1 MAVLYD
7 SETAGRRNGDY
18 HHNSAVATLPQ
29 AEVARKTPL
38 SEAAAKG
45 KLPTLHEFFS
55 ANGLLAKSSLNYEQR
70 PGQYAMAKA
79 IEQAFKDRRHL
90 IVEAGTGTG
99 KTLAYL
105 LPALRFARE
114 HKQRV
119 IVSTGTKNL
128 QEQLALKDIPFLE
141 SVLAESGPLRVCVM
155 KGRANY
161 LCKQKLYALRDNPIL
176 SGLDDIQQFHAILQ
190 WERTTETGDRAEIDA
205 LPESSMLWP
214 KLDARSEVCLGQ
226 TCPNS
231 EPCYITAMRRKA
243 LESDLIIVNHH
254 LFFADLNI
262 KQQVGEGVDA
272 GILPEATA
280 VIFDEAHELEDVA
293 SQYFG
298 IALSNA
304 RFDELARD
312 TENMLRAKKSSSS
325 AIESA
330 TAQIRDRS
338 RMFFSSLPVGPSHL
352 GRLEFA
358 DRADFLEVRGDAYL
372 ALANTLT
379 RLEGEL
385 ERLREVDEA
394 PGLRK
399 RAADIRN
406 HLKFLLESED
416 PNTVFWIERR
426 PTPSLRNVART
437 QPRSTALVQSD
448 ILSSRP
454 ERAPR
459 SGESSVFGSATEPLF
474 QSFSTHLQAT
484 PIDVSELL
492 ADTLF
497 TRFGSVILTSA
508 TLTVAGKDGEPG
520 FEHLRKRLGIPLPK
534 ELVVPSHF
542 DYAQQALL
550 YLPNNMP
557 DPRSP
562 EFTRQATE
570 KIRRVLEITRGRAF
584 CLFTSYAAMREMH
597 DRLLCELP
605 FPLLLQG
612 SAPRHVLLE
621 QFRATPNAVLFGTG
635 SFWQGVDVQGEQ
647 LSCVIIDRLPFAVPT
662 DPITKAR
669 TEAIAA
675 AGGNAFNDFQIPQA
689 VLTLKQG
696 FGRLIRSLTDRGV
709 LMLLDPRIRT
719 TRYGQVFQDSLPPYR
734 LTTDINEVER
744 FFA

>member
-1 MAVLYD
+1 MPPLVQLVD
-7 SETAGRRNGDY
+7 
-18 HHNSAVATLPQ
+18 
-29 AEVARKTPL
+29 RKTAL
-38 SEAAAKG
+38 TEARDGAR
-45 KLPTLHEFFS
+45 LPSLAQFFG
-55 ANGLLAKSSLNYEQR
+55 AGGLLSGSALQFEQR
-70 PGQYAMAKA
+70 PGQVAMAKA
-79 IEQAFKDRRHL
+79 IEQAFEDRRHL

-114 HKQRV
+114 MNQRV

-141 SVLAESGPLRVCVM
+141 SLLGPLKVCVM

-190 WERTTETGDRAEIDA
+190 WERHTDTGDRAEVES
-205 LPESSMLWP
+205 LPENSGLWS

-226 TCPNS
+226 TCPNA
-231 EPCYITAMRRKA
+231 EACFITTMRRKA
-243 LESDLIIVNHH
+243 MESELIIVNHH

-262 KQQVGEGVDA
+262 KQQAGDA
-272 GILPEATA
+272 PDVGILPDAAA

-298 IALSNA
+298 VALSNA

-312 TENMLRAKKSSSS
+312 TENMLRAKQASSSG
-325 AIESA
+325 IESA
-330 TAQIRDRS
+330 TASVRDRS
-338 RMFFSSLPVGPSHL
+338 KLFFSSLPVGPSHL
-352 GRLEFA
+352 GRLEFTE
-358 DRADFLEVRGDAYL
+358 RADFLEARGDAYL
-372 ALANTLT
+372 ATSNALV

-385 ERLREVDEA
+385 DRLKEVDEA

-416 PNTVFWIERR
+416 KNTVFWIERR
-426 PTPSLRNVART
+426 ATGGLRNAARN
-437 QPRSTALVQSD
+437 QPRHT
-448 ILSSRP
+448 SSATNLGVP
-454 ERAPR
+454 GPDSGTWVSGSPR
-459 SGESSVFGSATEPLF
+459 SPSSAPEPAF
-474 QSFSTHLQAT
+474 QAFSTHLQAT

-492 ADTLF
+492 TDTLF
-497 TRFGSVILTSA
+497 QRFSSVILTSA
-508 TLTVAGKDGEPG
+508 TLTVAAKDGTPG
-520 FEHLRKRLGIPLPK
+520 FEHLRKRLGVPFPK

-542 DYAQQALL
+542 DYGKQALL
-550 YLPNNMP
+550 YLPPTMP
-557 DPRSP
+557 DPRHP

-570 KIRRVLEITRGRAF
+570 KIRRVLEITQGRAF
-584 CLFTSYAAMREMH
+584 CLFTSYAAMRELH

-605 FPLLLQG
+605 YPLLLQG
-612 SAPRHVLLE
+612 TAPRHVLLE
-621 QFRATPNAVLFGTG
+621 QFRNTPNAVLFGTG
-635 SFWQGVDVQGEQ
+635 SFWQGIDVQGEQ
-647 LSCVIIDRLPFAVPT
+647 LSCVIVDRLPFAVPT

-675 AGGNAFNDFQIPQA
+675 AGGNAFNDLQIPQA

-696 FGRLIRSLTDRGV
+696 FGRLIRSLNDRGV

-719 TRYGQVFQDSLPPYR
+719 TRYGAVFLDSLPPYR
-734 LTTDINEVER
+734 RTTEIADVER
-744 FFA
+744 FFEQP